1 MNTGYEDT
9 DFTDLARENERE
21 EGGGGRA
28 GKNYNDDGCMDAGVG
43 LATFD

>member
-21 EGGGGRA
+21 EGGGRA